1 MELRHLEHF
10 LAVAEDRHFTAAA
23 SRLRI
28 AQSGLSASIRALE
41 RELGAELFRRT
52 TRRVELT
59 DAGRALLGE
68 ARRTL
73 AAADAAREAVAA
85 VRGLLR
91 GTLAVG
97 TEQCMG
103 TVDPVGL
110 LSDFRL
116 AHPGV
121 EVRLVQSGSALL
133 VEQVRAGAL
142 DVAFVA
148 VVEPPDGI
156 AFSALSSEPML
167 LLCRAD
173 HRLATASEVA
183 LTQLAGQTFVE
194 FHPGW
199 GARQI
204 TDAAFAAAGV
214 SRQVAMEVNDVH
226 TLLDL
231 VGRGLGAALVPGPV
245 TRKEQ
250 AGGLCAVPVVAAPTW
265 RVGVALPAGREP
277 SPATRGFL
285 SAIATAEPPVDG
297 GPESCADEPCLDYVV
312 DAEPAG
318 STPAH

>member
-1 MELRHLEHF
+1 VELRHLEHF
-10 LAVAEDRHFTAAA
+10 LAVAEERHFTLAAA
-23 SRLRI
+23 RLHI
-28 AQSGLSASIRALE
+28 AQSGLSASVRSLE
-41 RELGAELFRRT
+41 HELGAELFSRT

-59 DAGRALLGE
+59 DAGRALLAE

-103 TVDPVGL
+103 AVDPVGL

-121 EVRLVQSGSALL
+121 ELRLVQSGSAQLMDQL
-133 VEQVRAGAL
+133 RTGEL

-148 VVEPPDGI
+148 TIEVPDGI
-156 AFSALSSEPML
+156 ALSSLSCEPMV

-173 HRLATASEVA
+173 HRLATAQEVSWPR
-183 LTQLAGQTFVE
+183 LAGQAFVE

-204 TDAAFAAAGV
+204 NDAAFAAAGV

-231 VGRGLGAALVPGPV
+231 VGRGLGAAMVPQPV
-245 TRKEQ
+245 ARKEQ
-250 AGGLCAVPVVAAPTW
+250 ASGLCAIAVTDGPTW
-265 RVGVALPAGREP
+265 RVAVALPAGREP
-277 SPATRGFL
+277 SPAARGFL
-285 SAIATAEPPVDG
+285 SAVSAPLERATASV
-297 GPESCADEPCLDYVV
+297 AD
-312 DAEPAG
+312 
-318 STPAH
+318 